1 MAMNRE
7 HRRMAQRQGEVDD
20 EGAQV
25 ATKRKQPSQ
34 KHKEERTS
42 PGQFV
47 REVRGELRKVVWPS
61 RGEVIN
67 YSLIVLVLI
76 IGLTAFIGGLDFI
89 FGEAILRL
97 FKR

>member
-7 HRRMAQRQGEVDD
+7 YRRMAQRQGDAD
-20 EGAQV
+20 AEGAPV

-42 PGQFV
+42 PAQFM

-61 RGEVIN
+61 RAEVIN

-76 IGLTAFIGGLDFI
+76 IGLTAFIGGLDFL

-97 FKR
+97 FQR